1 MRRPKLLAMFLCCV
15 LLASAVSC
23 GGSDSNGQGIR
34 SSAESEPDQDASL
47 LSKAFTEET
56 TGGGVVAKL
65 LDESC
70 QVDVDEYGRDYPEG
84 TRYFNIGYS
93 VKNTNPFPVYVA
105 ILGTLNG
112 SLSGD
117 AVQVLSESGT
127 DFSSESF
134 NQELF
139 GLWFA
144 STTEQPG
151 EFACSEVDVSIDLI
165 VHKCIGC
172 RADGSW
178 KGIPAIQDCLT
189 LKCATP
195 ASTTTT
201 TAARQSPSADSSIDT
216 GDWFLNYKDLGVV
229 TQRINE
235 GDWIAVLASIDSSL
249 PLNQIRSAV
258 TSTVDKLHARDIDG
272 PGNVL
277 LSSSFPGLR
286 PGYVVVYAG
295 PYASSQSA
303 SGFCTM
309 AELPVPTECYLR
321 SPIP

>member
-235 GDWIAVLASIDSSL
+235 GDWIAVL
-249 PLNQIRSAV
+249 
-258 TSTVDKLHARDIDG
+258 HARDIDG